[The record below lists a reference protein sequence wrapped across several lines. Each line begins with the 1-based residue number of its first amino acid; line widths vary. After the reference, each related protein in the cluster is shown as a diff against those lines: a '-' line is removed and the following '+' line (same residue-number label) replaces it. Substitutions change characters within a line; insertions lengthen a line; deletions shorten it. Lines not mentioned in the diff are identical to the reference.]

1 MRHVRNGR
9 VETKC
14 ELKYLGISMCACTVA
29 SSLLCFYRAPIAAPP
44 PWPWPWHLDHPEAE
58 VWEPMRLEKAARA
71 RCDPGDTGQAAGH
84 AFQAATSLEQ
94 QRTKPN
100 LSESL
105 SESRQ
110 VCLLLSWT

>member
-1 MRHVRNGR
+1 MH
-9 VETKC
+9 C
-14 ELKYLGISMCACTVA
+14 VA
-29 SSLLCFYRAPIAAPP
+29 SSLLCFYRAPIAGPP

-94 QRTKPN
+94 QRTKSN